1 MPMRTNEFQQL
12 VAYVY
17 SKIGPIGGKVT
28 ESAELFEEG
37 STTKREIDILIE
49 VKVSGIELKIAI
61 ECRDRSRD
69 ETVEWVDALIG
80 KYSRLR
86 VNKVVAVSS
95 SGFSGEAERKA
106 AAHNI
111 DTITAEEAARV
122 DWAARVAAEFF
133 TVMTHSFML
142 LWIGAF
148 SKDGA
153 EISSSKIDPDN
164 PEIKPE
170 NIQHNNSISEKLF
183 PVFYAYFVQHV
194 RDKAD
199 REMTAK
205 IAENWRHYIL
215 HPTPRYCEYHVNDM
229 HGEIDLDGTVIH
241 LDRLV
246 FGCGAKFH
254 LKRADVNNLVVADH
268 MLSRFTVG
276 AIAEKEFQVSIITS
290 RDQGVVSVEIHD
302 RPLPRSAS
310 DKTG

>member
-1 MPMRTNEFQQL
+1 MPKRTNEFQQL
-12 VAYVY
+12 VAYIY
-17 SKIGPIGGKVT
+17 SKVTPIGGKVT
-28 ESAELFEEG
+28 ESAELAEDG
-37 STTKREIDILIE
+37 SSVEREIDILIE
-49 VKVSGIELKIAI
+49 HKVAGIELKLAV
-61 ECRDRSRD
+61 ECRDRARD
-69 ETVEWVDALIG
+69 ETVEWIDALIG
-80 KYSRLR
+80 KYSRLK

-106 AAHNI
+106 AAHGI

-142 LWIGAF
+142 LQMGAF
-148 SKDGA
+148 SKDGT
-153 EISSSKIDPDN
+153 EISFSKIDPDN

-170 NIQHNNSISEKLF
+170 NIRHKDSISEKLF

-205 IAENWRHYIL
+205 IAENWQNYIMN
-215 HPTPRYCEYHVNDM
+215 PTPRYCEFHVNNM
-229 HGEIDLDGTVIH
+229 NAEINLDGKVIY

-254 LKRADVNNLVVADH
+254 LRRADVDNLVVGDH
-268 MLSRFTVG
+268 MLSRLTVG
-276 AIAEKEFQVSIITS
+276 TIAESEFRLSIITD
-290 RDQGVVSVEIHD
+290 RERGVLSVELHD
-302 RPLPRSAS
+302 GSPAEKQR
-310 DKTG
+310 